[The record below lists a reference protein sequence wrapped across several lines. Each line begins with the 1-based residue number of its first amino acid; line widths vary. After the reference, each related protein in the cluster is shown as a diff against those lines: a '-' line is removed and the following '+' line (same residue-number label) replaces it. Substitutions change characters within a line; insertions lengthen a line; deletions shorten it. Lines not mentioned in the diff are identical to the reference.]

1 MGFNHGQHGRHEQF
15 IKAVRSK
22 LFTFLFITVGM
33 YSYAADAPV
42 FSGVL
47 NTTLTTGAGTGA
59 LPDFYWGLEE
69 YANLRLKKSLGD
81 YGSVYMAFN
90 LIAAGGV
97 SALALQTGPF
107 GVSTPGSTDGG
118 VNSNYAAAMELERL
132 YVHLTGEKIAFDGG
146 LMRLAFGYGNVFS
159 PTDYFNPKNP
169 LYPDARQRAVLGANV
184 IVYPTDMLSLQF
196 FGVGPKD
203 PFKLNGAGV
212 SGGLALEN
220 HWKRMSAQFL
230 YSIEAAEESAHNF
243 GLSLKADLPVGITAD
258 VLWTYQQEED
268 ASIEGLAASAG
279 LDYSFSIATHTVYLL
294 AEYLYNGS
302 KSKMTG
308 YANHHYLY
316 GTARLSIDDYTSV
329 TVGAFAGFES
339 LSVVPLV
346 SFSTDLFQGAA
357 LTLQAQIPL
366 GDGEL
371 GAKAANSYFVFT
383 TKLSIKL

>member
-1 MGFNHGQHGRHEQF
+1 MFQW
-15 IKAVRSK
+15 
-22 LFTFLFITVGM
+22 
-33 YSYAADAPV
+33 
-42 FSGVL
+42 FS
-47 NTTLTTGAGTGA
+47 A
-59 LPDFYWGLEE
+59 
-69 YANLRLKKSLGD
+69 
-81 YGSVYMAFN
+81 
-90 LIAAGGV
+90 
-97 SALALQTGPF
+97 
-107 GVSTPGSTDGG
+107 
-118 VNSNYAAAMELERL
+118 
-132 YVHLTGEKIAFDGG
+132 G
-146 LMRLAFGYGNVFS
+146 LMRLALGYGNAFS
-159 PTDYFNPKNP
+159 PNDYFNPKNP

-184 IVYPTDMLSLQF
+184 IVYPTDMLRLQF

-203 PFKLNGAGV
+203 PFKLDGAGV
-212 SGGLALEN
+212 SGGLAAEN
-220 HWKRMSAQFL
+220 HWNKVSAQFL
-230 YSIEAAEESAHNF
+230 YSIEAAEAPAHNF

-268 ASIEGLAASAG
+268 ASIEGLAASIG
-279 LDYSFSIATHTVYLL
+279 LDYTFSIATHTVYLL
-294 AEYLYNGS
+294 AEYLYNGN

-329 TVGAFAGFES
+329 TIGAFAGFES

-357 LTLQAQIPL
+357 LTMQAQIPL